1 MKNKITVYHICV
13 IAFAV
18 VINIVGGEIAL
29 LLRLPIYL
37 DSIGTFFIAALYG
50 PVYGMLPSLLSGLI
64 FGLTSDIYSLYYAP
78 VGILLGFLT
87 GMVWKK
93 KTDSPWWLFIAAL
106 IVTVPTSL
114 VSACITAGLFGGIT
128 SSGSSVLVQLL
139 AKTSLGLTMSCFI
152 VQLLTDYLDR
162 VFGLLIVKE
171 LLNKIPK
178 SILNKMSNKK

>member
-1 MKNKITVYHICV
+1 MKNKIPVTHICM

-37 DSIGTFFIAALYG
+37 DSIGTFLTAAIYG

-64 FGLTSDIYSLYYAP
+64 LGLTSDIYSLYYAP
-78 VGILLGFLT
+78 VGIMLGFLA
-87 GMVWKK
+87 GVVWKK
-93 KTDSPWWLFIAAL
+93 KQNHQWWIFTAAL
-106 IVTVPTSL
+106 IVTIPTSL

-139 AKTSLGLTMSCFI
+139 AKTPLGLTMSCFI

-162 VFGLLIVKE
+162 IFGMLIVAQ
-171 LLNKIPK
+171 LLKKLPK
-178 SILNKMSNKK
+178 RFLPKLKDQV